1 MSSIKSKII
10 AAVVT
15 IMVIAA
21 ILFFTGCTSGS
32 SALSNLYSEPKD
44 SFLVQA
50 SYYGDLVI
58 LYDTETK
65 VMYAQSER
73 YGGITMLCNA
83 DGMPKL
89 YEGE

>member
-1 MSSIKSKII
+1 MPSIKSKII
-10 AAVVT
+10 AAVVAIVT
-15 IMVIAA
+15 IAV

-32 SALSNLYSEPKD
+32 SALSNLYSEPKN

-83 DGMPKL
+83 NGTPKL
-89 YEGE
+89 YKGE